1 MLTFFDIEMIVCDFQ
16 CNVDGYYIKKSF
28 YRNKSNFKIKSIVKQ
43 KRKGLN
49 YMELLFARNELNE
62 KPKKVQLDKIREEL
76 KAEEE
81 KIFYFDRD
89 NSHKDMMALVDA
101 LEDDG
106 YNVYFREVKY
116 GLADDEYMYEVHAL

>member
-1 MLTFFDIEMIVCDFQ
+1 
-16 CNVDGYYIKKSF
+16 
-28 YRNKSNFKIKSIVKQ
+28 
-43 KRKGLN
+43 
-49 YMELLFARNELNE
+49 MELLFARNELNE
-62 KPKKVQLDKIREEL
+62 KPKKVQLDKIKEEL
-76 KAEEE
+76 KKNSQ

-101 LEDDG
+101 LEKDG